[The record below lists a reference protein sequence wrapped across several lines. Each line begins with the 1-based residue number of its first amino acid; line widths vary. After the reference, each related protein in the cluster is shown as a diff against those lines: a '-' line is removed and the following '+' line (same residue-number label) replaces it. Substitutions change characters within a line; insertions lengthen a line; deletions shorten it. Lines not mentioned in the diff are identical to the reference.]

1 MTKAT
6 ETNKVNK
13 ETEANKVNK
22 ATEATEKT
30 GSLLTQYSSGVYEGR
45 AKGKFQI
52 YTKNAAPGISVYG
65 EKTLITDD
73 GTEYRSW
80 DPKRSKL
87 GALYQKRLP
96 VPLRSDSRVLYLGAA
111 SGTTVSYVSDI
122 LADGG
127 NGVVYAVEFSEK
139 PMRSL
144 VMLAE
149 KRSNIIPIFSD
160 ASRPELYF
168 PIVEPVDV
176 IFQDV
181 AQANQAEIACRN
193 AAYFL
198 KDGGYLILS
207 LKARSIDV
215 AKNPKKIFGEE
226 IKILEKSDDVS
237 FKVLRTVDLAPF
249 HADHMGVIAVKNSK
263 KQ

>member
-1 MTKAT
+1 MTAPFLKD
-6 ETNKVNK
+6 
-13 ETEANKVNK
+13 
-22 ATEATEKT
+22 
-30 GSLLTQYSSGVYEGR
+30 YSAGVYEGR
-45 AKGKFQI
+45 MKGKFQL

-65 EKTLITDD
+65 EKILTDD
-73 GTEYRSW
+73 NGTEYRSW

-87 GALYQKRLP
+87 GALYQKRISI
-96 VPLRSDSRVLYLGAA
+96 PLSSDSRVLYLGAA
-111 SGTTVSYVSDI
+111 SGTTVSHVSDI

-127 NGVVYAVEFSEK
+127 NGVVYAVEFSER
-139 PMRSL
+139 PMRDL

-160 ASRPELYF
+160 AARPELYF

-198 KDGGYLILS
+198 KDGGHLILS
-207 LKARSIDV
+207 IKARSIDV
-215 AKNPKKIFGEE
+215 AKNPKKVFGEE
-226 IKILEKSDDVS
+226 IKILEKGSDVS
-237 FKVLRTVDLAPF
+237 FKILKTVDLAPF
-249 HADHMGVIAVKNSK
+249 HVDHMAAIAVKIN
-263 KQ
+263 QQR